1 MSSSTA
7 DASAYTILGTLRGS
21 CSSWISASSSSG
33 GSSAGSAG
41 LFGVGLCGTVVGQL
55 VVQAAIRRLKKESII
70 TLLIAAV
77 IGGSTLLMGA
87 NGVVEVIHSIRAG
100 ESQGFRPLCE
110 EESPS

>member
-1 MSSSTA
+1 MLDLCSPPMLIRLLA
-7 DASAYTILGTLRGS
+7 ALGL
-21 CSSWISASSSSG
+21 A
-33 GSSAGSAG
+33 

>member
-1 MSSSTA
+1 MLFRAAA
-7 DASAYTILGTLRGS
+7 DGHTPLPQVEYDDRTDYTP
-21 CSSWISASSSSG
+21 
-33 GSSAGSAG
+33 G
-41 LFGVGLCGTVVGQL
+41 LL
-55 VVQAAIRRLKKESII
+55 
-70 TLLIAAV
+70 

>member
-1 MSSSTA
+1 MILFTA
-7 DASAYTILGTLRGS
+7 ATATMQYALFGALRPHY
-21 CSSWISASSSSG
+21 A
-33 GSSAGSAG
+33 AA

>member
-1 MSSSTA
+1 M
-7 DASAYTILGTLRGS
+7 
-21 CSSWISASSSSG
+21 
-33 GSSAGSAG
+33 
-41 LFGVGLCGTVVGQL
+41 
-55 VVQAAIRRLKKESII
+55 KKESII